1 MYALT
6 FFFMYFDNNSN
17 TKKTPEISVRKP
29 YFMTQVMFKPEP
41 YYLQWKTVSDT
52 EVFSYSTTMKHNVQ

>member
-17 TKKTPEISVRKP
+17 TKKTPEISVRKL
-29 YFMTQVMFKPEP
+29 YFMAQVMFKPEP
-41 YYLQWKTVSDT
+41 YYLQ
-52 EVFSYSTTMKHNVQ
+52 